1 MNKRCDIYK
10 NCGGC
15 TMQDMDY
22 KKQLEYKT
30 NVVKE
35 LFKQKNIDTKINDC
49 IGMDNPYNYRNKA
62 KYVFGYDKSNK
73 PIMGFFKEGT
83 HHIIACDNCII
94 QQEPT
99 NEVAKYI
106 IELVQKYKI
115 AIYNEDSRKGFL
127 RYVIIKYG
135 VHTNELMIVFVTI
148 DSKMHRKDEIIRNLT
163 EKFPNIKT
171 IVQNINEKEN
181 NAILGDKN
189 YNLYGKGYIVD
200 YIGEYKFKISPLSFF
215 QVNTVQTE
223 KLYNIAVKYMEL
235 TGHETV
241 YDLYSGIGTIS
252 LYASKNSKK
261 VYGIEMINDAVK
273 DAIEN
278 AKLNKIENVQFLS
291 GKVENVLPKLYK
303 QGSSIDVVV
312 VDPPRVGLDKKTI
325 ETIKEFSPNK
335 FIYISCNPETLAEN
349 LIELLNEYEV
359 KEVQPVDMFPFTAHV
374 ESVVKLV
381 RRM

>member
-1 MNKRCDIYK
+1 
-10 NCGGC
+10 
-15 TMQDMDY
+15 
-22 KKQLEYKT
+22 
-30 NVVKE
+30 
-35 LFKQKNIDTKINDC
+35 
-49 IGMDNPYNYRNKA
+49 MDNPYNYRNKA

-83 HHIIACDNCII
+83 HHIVSCDNCLI
-94 QQEPT
+94 QQGVT

-106 IELVQKYKI
+106 FELVKNYKI
-115 AIYNEDSRKGFL
+115 TIYDEDARKGFL

-135 VHTNELMIVFVTI
+135 VHTNELMIVFVTVN
-148 DSKMHRKDEIIRNLT
+148 SKMHKKDEIISNLL

-215 QVNTVQTE
+215 QVNTIQTE
-223 KLYNIAVKYMEL
+223 KLYNKAIEYMEL

-252 LYASKNSKK
+252 LYASKNAKK

-291 GKVENVLPKLYK
+291 GKVEAVLPRLFKN
-303 QGSSIDVVV
+303 GSSIDVVV

-325 ETIKEFSPNK
+325 ETIKEISPRK
-335 FIYISCNPETLAEN
+335 IVYISCNPETLVEN
-349 LIELLNEYEV
+349 LAELLNDYEV
-359 KEVQPVDMFPFTAHV
+359 KEVQPVDMFPYTAHV
-374 ESVVKLV
+374 ECVVKLV
-381 RRM
+381 RKK

>member
-1 MNKRCDIYK
+1 
-10 NCGGC
+10 
-15 TMQDMDY
+15 
-22 KKQLEYKT
+22 
-30 NVVKE
+30 
-35 LFKQKNIDTKINDC
+35 
-49 IGMDNPYNYRNKA
+49 
-62 KYVFGYDKSNK
+62 
-73 PIMGFFKEGT
+73 MGFFKEGT
-83 HHIIACDNCII
+83 HHIVSCDNCLI
-94 QQEPT
+94 QQGVT

-106 IELVQKYKI
+106 FELVKKYKI
-115 AIYNEDSRKGFL
+115 TIYDEDARKGFL

-135 VHTNELMIVFVTI
+135 VHTNELMIVFVTVN
-148 DSKMHRKDEIIRNLT
+148 SKMHKKDEIISNLL

-215 QVNTVQTE
+215 QVNTIQTE
-223 KLYNIAVKYMEL
+223 KLYNKAIEYMEL

-252 LYASKNSKK
+252 LYASKNAKK

-291 GKVENVLPKLYK
+291 GKVEAVLPRLFKN
-303 QGSSIDVVV
+303 GSSIDVVV

-325 ETIKEFSPNK
+325 ETIKEISPRK
-335 FIYISCNPETLAEN
+335 MVYISCNPETLVEN
-349 LIELLNEYEV
+349 LAELLNDYEV
-359 KEVQPVDMFPFTAHV
+359 KEVQPVDMFPYTAHV
-374 ESVVKLV
+374 ECVVKLV
-381 RRM
+381 RKK